1 MYKPFLLVGFVT
13 IAFGWWGANTA
24 AGRQR
29 FNEMAGIIPVAALVL
44 GTVIFAAGLFLF
56 VRR

>member
-1 MYKPFLLVGFVT
+1 MYKAFLIIGFVA
-13 IAFGWWGANTA
+13 IVFGWWGANTA

-29 FNEMAGIIPVAALVL
+29 FDEMDGIIPVASLVL
-44 GTVIFAAGLFLF
+44 GTILFAIGLFLF